1 MPARTGILPVA
12 VRLAVYA
19 SAILVVF
26 LARLPAPSPEATAM
40 LRPAAEATREP
51 SPSPVRLVLAGVLLT
66 GMLFERAGRRP
77 RC

>member
-26 LARLPAPSPEATAM
+26 LARLPPPPPEATAM
-40 LRPAAEATREP
+40 LRPAPEATHDP
-51 SPSPVRLVLAGVLLT
+51 SPSPVRLVLAGVLLA
-66 GMLFERAGRRP
+66 GMLLDRAGRRP

>member
-19 SAILVVF
+19 SAILVVLF
-26 LARLPAPSPEATAM
+26 ARLPAPSPEATAM
-40 LRPAAEATREP
+40 LRPAAEAAREP
-51 SPSPVRLVLAGVLLT
+51 SPSAVRLVLAGVLLT